1 MTSISIKKSM
11 SYLSRYVDDRQL
23 DNVELPTFY
32 VSKNRKLFIIYRIT
46 AVLKVETDIIVRIAA
61 RATERAVI
69 LVIMYVENFKTGVIV
84 FIGDVK
90 MCLTSH

>member
-32 VSKNRKLFIIYRIT
+32 VSKHRKLFIIYRIT

-69 LVIMYVENFKTGVIV
+69 LVIM
-84 FIGDVK
+84 
-90 MCLTSH
+90 